1 MVPTSGHRVQAP
13 APGVVPGRR
22 RAMLS
27 AVVFVLLVAFASLG
41 PARDA
46 RAQSTAFTPQE
57 LGQLLAPIALYPDAL
72 LAQTLIAAGYP
83 SEVVLAADWLRRNP
97 QWKGKGDEAVRAADA
112 QPWDASVR
120 SLVAFPQVLEMMDA
134 NRDWMQ
140 QVGDAFVGQRAD
152 TMSAVQALRVQ
163 AELAGNLKSNEQ
175 VTVTREAQTV
185 VIRQASPQVIYV
197 PVYDPGL
204 VYGPWPYPT
213 YPPYYLPP
221 PPGYYVGSA
230 LAAGIAFGVGI
241 SITNAIWGG
250 FDWGRGD
257 VNINVNHFNNVHVN
271 NTQIYARNPGRWEHD
286 RTHRRDVPFGDR
298 SSRERVQRAAVN
310 TRDRG
315 EFAGFD
321 RGPAQPATRQ
331 ASATRPAVADR
342 AGPQP
347 AAGRPAARPAVA
359 DRGAFDGLDRP
370 APTRPAPTV
379 PSARPAQP
387 ARPGVQPA
395 PGARPAPRPAP
406 AARPAPTSRPAPAV
420 RPGAAGRPAPQR
432 AKR

>member
-1 MVPTSGHRVQAP
+1 MVATQSNDISAGAPRVRSQL
-13 APGVVPGRR
+13 G
-22 RAMLS
+22 RAMLA
-27 AVVFVLLVAFASLG
+27 AVAFVLLVAAGALG
-41 PARDA
+41 AVRDV

-72 LAQTLIAAGYP
+72 LSQTLIAAGYP
-83 SEVVLAADWLRRNP
+83 SEVTQAADWLRRNP
-97 QWKGKGDEAVRAADA
+97 QWKGKGDDAVRAADA

-163 AELAGNLKSNEQ
+163 AELAGNLKSNEE
-175 VTVTREAQTV
+175 VTVSREAQTV

-197 PVYDPGL
+197 PVYDPGM

-241 SITNAIWGG
+241 AITNAIWGG

-257 VNINVNHFNNVHVN
+257 VTINVNHFNNVHVS
-271 NTQIYARNPGRWEHD
+271 NTQIYSRNPGRWEHD

-298 SSRERVQRAAVN
+298 SSRERVQRAAV
-310 TRDRG
+310 TSRDRS

-321 RGPAQPATRQ
+321 RSAPQAGTR
-331 ASATRPAVADR
+331 APSAARPAVADR
-342 AGPQP
+342 AAPQP
-347 AAGRPAARPAVA
+347 VAGRPAARPAVA
-359 DRGAFDGLDRP
+359 DRGSFDGLERP
-370 APTRPAPTV
+370 APTRPAPAV

-387 ARPGVQPA
+387 ARPAVRPEPGV
-395 PGARPAPRPAP
+395 RPAPRPAP
-406 AARPAPTSRPAPAV
+406 AARPAPTSRPAPAA
-420 RPGAAGRPAPQR
+420 RPAAGGRPAPQR
-432 AKR
+432 ATR

>member
-1 MVPTSGHRVQAP
+1 MVTTPPRTAP
-13 APGVVPGRR
+13 PPGFVARR
-22 RAMLS
+22 RRTALT
-27 AVVFVLLVAFASLG
+27 AVAFVLVVAFGSLG
-41 PARDA
+41 PAREA
-46 RAQSTAFTPQE
+46 RAQSAAFTPQE

-83 SEVVLAADWLRRNP
+83 SEVAMAADWLRRNP
-97 QWKGKGDEAVRAADA
+97 QWKGKGDEAVRAVDA

-120 SLVAFPQVLEMMDA
+120 SLVAFPQVLEMLDA

-140 QVGDAFVGQRAD
+140 QVGEAFIGQRAD

-197 PVYDPGL
+197 PVYDPGV

-257 VNINVNHFNNVHVN
+257 VNINVNHFNNVHVS

-298 SSRERVQRAAVN
+298 SSRDRVQRAAVN

-315 EFAGFD
+315 DFAGFD
-321 RGPAQPATRQ
+321 RGPAQPGTGTRP
-331 ASATRPAVADR
+331 ASATRPAVPDR
-342 AGPQP
+342 DLP
-347 AAGRPAARPAVA
+347 RPASTRPAPSPAPRPAVA
-359 DRGAFDGLDRP
+359 DRGAFDGLERP
-370 APTRPAPTV
+370 SPTRPAPAV
-379 PSARPAQP
+379 PSARPAP
-387 ARPGVQPA
+387 HARPGVQPA
-395 PGARPAPRPAP
+395 PGVRPAPRPAP
-406 AARPAPTSRPAPAV
+406 AARPAPTSRPAP
-420 RPGAAGRPAPQR
+420 QR